1 MNQLQLTVPK
11 PLTFWIS
18 AILGGLGVLG
28 HYFILPVLT
37 EYDFWFLFFGFALM
51 MAGLGVKDL

>member
-1 MNQLQLTVPK
+1 MQMQLTVPK

-28 HYFILPVLT
+28 HYVNIPILT
-37 EYDFWFLFFGFALM
+37 DYDFWFLFFGFALII
-51 MAGLGVKDL
+51 AGLGMKDL